1 MKKTILALVLA
12 ALCVMLLS
20 ACGAEKPAVQPTS
33 TPAGTAQECAAP
45 AESAAPQYAKE
56 IYLYNWSEYMTQEVL
71 DGFEKEYGIKVIETT
86 FESNDEMLAKLL
98 AGSKGQYD
106 IAVPSNFYIDAML
119 ANDLLEELD
128 FSVITNIDNI
138 DPQFRTS
145 QVDPEGKYTVP
156 YMGTASLW
164 LGNPQKLEELG
175 VKADNYE
182 DLKDPRFEGNIL
194 MSDDAQGNI
203 CCGLSAMDLD
213 PTSND
218 LADIEQAKQY
228 LLSINKNVKAY
239 SLPADVRDSMI
250 KNEAA
255 VAYMYSGNIM
265 QAMQANPNLHSMIK
279 NEAAVAYMYSGNIM
293 QAMQANPNLQLAL
306 KEEQVSLSIDN
317 LVILK
322 GTKHKTEA
330 ELFINYL
337 LRGDVSAKLTTE
349 FPYVCFNTAAVEYL
363 PEELAKSELCLLSD
377 DIKSRIYMINTF
389 NGEAIAAEIDAMVEV
404 KTSR

>member
-1 MKKTILALVLA
+1 
-12 ALCVMLLS
+12 
-20 ACGAEKPAVQPTS
+20 
-33 TPAGTAQECAAP
+33 
-45 AESAAPQYAKE
+45 
-56 IYLYNWSEYMTQEVL
+56 
-71 DGFEKEYGIKVIETT
+71 
-86 FESNDEMLAKLL
+86 
-98 AGSKGQYD
+98 
-106 IAVPSNFYIDAML
+106 
-119 ANDLLEELD
+119 
-128 FSVITNIDNI
+128 
-138 DPQFRTS
+138 
-145 QVDPEGKYTVP
+145 
-156 YMGTASLW
+156 
-164 LGNPQKLEELG
+164 
-175 VKADNYE
+175 
-182 DLKDPRFEGNIL
+182 

-265 QAMQANPNLHSMIK
+265 QAMQANPD
-279 NEAAVAYMYSGNIM
+279 
-293 QAMQANPNLQLAL
+293 LAL
-306 KEEQVSLSIDN
+306 ALNEEQVSLSIDN
-317 LVILK
+317 MVILK
-322 GTKHKTEA
+322 GSKHKTEA

>member
-20 ACGAEKPAVQPTS
+20 ACGAEKPVAQPTAA
-33 TPAGTAQECAAP
+33 PAKTTQESAAP

-86 FESNDEMLAKLL
+86 YESNDEMLAKLL

-182 DLKDPRFEGNIL
+182 DLKDPRFEGNI
-194 MSDDAQGNI
+194 
-203 CCGLSAMDLD
+203 CCGLSAMDLH

-250 KNEAA
+250 KNEAT
-255 VAYMYSGNIM
+255 
-265 QAMQANPNLHSMIK
+265 
-279 NEAAVAYMYSGNIM
+279 VAYMYSGNIM

-306 KEEQVSLSIDN
+306 GEEKVSLSIDN

-377 DIKSRIYMINTF
+377 DIKSRIYMLNTF

>member
-1 MKKTILALVLA
+1 MKQTILALVLA

-20 ACGAEKPAVQPTS
+20 ACGAEKPAAQPT
-33 TPAGTAQECAAP
+33 AALAETAQESAAP

-86 FESNDEMLAKLL
+86 YESNDEMLAKLL

-203 CCGLSAMDLD
+203 CCGLSAMGLD

-218 LADIEQAKQY
+218 LGDIEQAKQY

-265 QAMQANPNLHSMIK
+265 QAMQANPNLR
-279 NEAAVAYMYSGNIM
+279 
-293 QAMQANPNLQLAL
+293 LAL
-306 KEEQVSLSIDN
+306 NEEKVSLSIDN
-317 LVILK
+317 MVILK

-363 PEELAKSELCLLSD
+363 PEELANSELCLLSD

>member
-20 ACGAEKPAVQPTS
+20 ACGAEKPAAQPTAAPS
-33 TPAGTAQECAAP
+33 ETAQESAAP
-45 AESAAPQYAKE
+45 AESSAPAYAKE

-86 FESNDEMLAKLL
+86 YESNDEMLAKLL

-106 IAVPSNFYIDAML
+106 IAVPSNFYIEAML
-119 ANDLLEELD
+119 ANDLLEEMD
-128 FSVITNIDNI
+128 FSVITNIGNI

-182 DLKDPRFEGNIL
+182 DLKDPRLEGNIL
-194 MSDDAQGNI
+194 MADDAQGNI

-213 PTSND
+213 PTSNS
-218 LADIEQAKQY
+218 LEDIEQAKQY

-250 KNEAA
+250 RGEAA

-265 QAMQANPNLHSMIK
+265 QAMQANPNL
-279 NEAAVAYMYSGNIM
+279 A
-293 QAMQANPNLQLAL
+293 LAL
-306 KEEQVSLSIDN
+306 NEEQVSLSVDN

-322 GTKHKTEA
+322 GTRHKTEA

-337 LRGDVSAKLTTE
+337 LRGEVSAKLTTE
-349 FPYVCFNTAAVEYL
+349 FPYVCFNTAAVQYL
-363 PEELAKSELCLLSD
+363 PEELAKSDLCLLSD
-377 DIKSRIYMINTF
+377 DIKNRIYMINTF
-389 NGEAIAAEIDAMVEV
+389 DGEAIAAEIDAMVEV

>member
-1 MKKTILALVLA
+1 MRKKLLAVFLA
-12 ALCVMLLS
+12 ALCILALS
-20 ACGAEKPAVQPTS
+20 ACGSKTQKS
-33 TPAGTAQECAAP
+33 TDTG
-45 AESAAPQYAKE
+45 YAKE

-71 DGFEKEYGIKVIETT
+71 DGFEQEYGIKVVETT
-86 FESNDEMLAKLL
+86 YESNDEMLAKLL
-98 AGSKGQYD
+98 AGTKGQYD
-106 IAVPSNFYIDAML
+106 IAIPSNFYIEAML

-128 FSVITNIDNI
+128 FSVITNIENI

-164 LGNPQKLEELG
+164 LGNPQKLQELG
-175 VKADNYE
+175 VTADNYE
-182 DLKDPRFEGNIL
+182 DLKNPKLEGNIL
-194 MSDDAQGNI
+194 MADDAQGNI
-203 CCGLSAMDLD
+203 CCGLSAMGLD

-218 LADIEQAKQY
+218 LADIEQAKEY

-250 KNEAA
+250 RGEAA

-265 QAMQANPNLHSMIK
+265 QAMQANPDL
-279 NEAAVAYMYSGNIM
+279 A
-293 QAMQANPNLQLAL
+293 LAL

-317 LVILK
+317 MVILK

-337 LRGDVSAKLTTE
+337 LRGEVSAKLTTE

-363 PEELAKSELCLLSD
+363 PEELANSELCILSD
-377 DIKSRIYMINTF
+377 DLKSRIYMINTF
-389 NGEAIAAEIDAMVEV
+389 NGEAIAAEVDAMVQV